1 MIDRHCHI
9 LPGIDDGPETLAES
23 LEMAKLLA
31 AAGFRQVYCTPHC
44 LLGRFDNRPSQVQKA
59 TDHLQKE
66 LHRAQI
72 PLLLSP
78 GMEYPLDEYFP
89 VVLEQPQPLGD
100 SRLLLVEVPRQV
112 AMELVKENIQRI
124 LQRGLIPL
132 LAHPERS
139 KPLYRNPSLRKAGSF
154 PAWTGRL
161 MGRGN
166 QPDITDSATVP
177 PLPQQELQAMG
188 CLFQGNLP
196 SFSDRYGRK
205 VRQQALVNLDQGLY
219 SCFGS
224 DGHDAESLRTF
235 LGPALQI
242 VSDRLQC
249 REVFER
255 LMSVPVVQ

>member
-1 MIDRHCHI
+1 MIDWHCHI

-59 TDHLQKE
+59 TEHLQKE
-66 LHRAQI
+66 LHRKHI

-112 AMELVKENIQRI
+112 TMELVKENIQRI
-124 LQRGLIPL
+124 LRRGLIPL

-139 KPLYRNPSLRKAGSF
+139 EPLYKNPSLRKAWSL
-154 PAWTGRL
+154 PTWIGRL
-161 MGRGN
+161 TGRGN
-166 QPDITDSATVP
+166 ILSLPDTAA
-177 PLPQQELQAMG
+177 PLPSPQQELQAMG

-196 SFSDRYGRK
+196 SFSERYGRK
-205 VRQQALVNLDQGLY
+205 VRQQAFANLDQSLY

-235 LGPALQI
+235 LGSALQI
-242 VSDRLQC
+242 VSDRLQD
-249 REVFER
+249 RAVFER
-255 LMSVPVVQ
+255 LMSV